1 MKTITTN
8 DLNTVYGGASKKAD
22 GDVTAQLTAL
32 QGSIKDLSSNNTKS
46 SSDSM
51 LPLLMV
57 MALGNKQ
64 QQGPTVVS
72 AGAAAPVVAGGPVV
86 NISNRVR
93 RW

>member
-8 DLNTVYGGASKKAD
+8 DLNTVCGGASKANS
-22 GDVTAQLTAL
+22 DVTAQLTSL
-32 QGSIKDLSSNNTKS
+32 QSSIKDLSANNNKS

-51 LPLLMV
+51 LPLIMV
-57 MALGNKQ
+57 MAMSQKQ
-64 QQGPTVVS
+64 SAPTTVV
-72 AGAAAPVVAGGPVV
+72 AGGAPAPVVGGPVV